1 MKKALIVTCLL
12 ALVSCGSQQT
22 ALENTEQN
30 SENEVVQ
37 KRSKRDNITSPLLAK
52 GNITKEN
59 LQKLTWYEPS
69 VHGYNPDEAHV
80 KELAKALK
88 KHNYNIDV
96 YFGTWCH
103 DSRRVVPKFVN
114 LLEKTGFDFSHVN
127 FVSVNG
133 RKEIPNVSPEIA
145 AQLNVHR
152 VPTIIFYENGKE
164 TERFVE
170 RAKESLVQDI
180 IKIASGAEYLD
191 SYE

>member
-1 MKKALIVTCLL
+1 MKKALITTCLL
-12 ALVSCGSQQT
+12 ALVSCGSQRT
-22 ALENTEQN
+22 ASENTTQN
-30 SENEVVQ
+30 SENEVVK

-52 GNITKEN
+52 GNISKEN
-59 LQKLTWYEPS
+59 LQKMAWYAPS
-69 VHGYNPDEAHV
+69 IENYRPNEAEV
-80 KELAKALK
+80 KKLAKALK

-133 RKEIPNVSPEIA
+133 RKEIPNVSPEMA

-164 TERFVE
+164 AERFVE
-170 RAKESLVQDI
+170 RARENLVQDL
-180 IKIASGAEYLD
+180 IKIASGAEYID